1 MVIAFAPT
9 AGAMELADIIGTDVP
24 CHVKP
29 KDVANNQDIVFRSVI
44 GHIKIEQTVFR

>member
-9 AGAMELADIIGTDVP
+9 AGAMELAGIIGTDVP

-29 KDVANNQDIVFRSVI
+29 KDVANNQDIVFRC
-44 GHIKIEQTVFR
+44 HRIKIEQTVFR